1 VTLRFGRSPT
11 GVKGASLRWFS
22 AFGAER
28 VLLCSKRW
36 SKVVVMTA
44 GSATRRTQNGY
55 PAAR

>member
-1 VTLRFGRSPT
+1 MKSVSLRF
-11 GVKGASLRWFS
+11 FS

-28 VLLCSKRW
+28 VLLCSMRW
-36 SKVVVMTA
+36 AKVVGMTA